1 MERNYPIGVQSFEKI
16 RKDNYVYID
25 KKPGMFTGWRKPVH
39 IIF

>member
-16 RKDNYVYID
+16 RKDNYVYI
-25 KKPGMFTGWRKPVH
+25 KPGMFTGWRKPVH